1 MTPHQRA
8 WLVVAPAELARPDPR
23 GINMPATEQRALRA
37 DSTLTSHDE
46 PEGEERSPGLDLVT
60 GTDPGEAETWEI
72 VRVICP
78 ECQRAIAL
86 VGDEE
91 QLPQHAVLRTA
102 WHPFS
107 PALCPGSGLPADDLD
122 ELEPEAGVD
131 QAGTLAKLLSLPAE
145 LDWRTQPFS
154 HAAGPGTAAAA
165 ALRLIPPQRAA

>member
-1 MTPHQRA
+1 
-8 WLVVAPAELARPDPR
+8 
-23 GINMPATEQRALRA
+23 MPAAEQRVLRA

-46 PEGEERSPGLDLVT
+46 PEGEERSPGLDLAP
-60 GTDPGEAETWEI
+60 GADPGDAETWEI
-72 VRVICP
+72 VRVHCP

-107 PALCPGSGLPADDLD
+107 PALCPGSGLPTDDL
-122 ELEPEAGVD
+122 EEVAPEPGAS
-131 QAGTLAKLLSLPAE
+131 QADALAALLTLPAE

-154 HAAGPGTAAAA
+154 HASSPGTTPVA
-165 ALRLIPPQRAA
+165 RLVPAQRQQPAGR